1 MNLTKQKLMMS
12 AFFTSQ
18 FNYYRLVWM
27 CHNRT
32 INNKINHLHERY
44 LRIVYNNNK
53 SLFQEL
59 LDKDKSVTIHV
70 KNSVLGPKIWDIVP
84 IELKQSE
91 TANSFKREIEK
102 WKPENCPSRLCR
114 PYIQN
119 IHFYKLDLFIK
130 NNFQFFNI
138 FVIFL
143 FA

>member
-1 MNLTKQKLMMS
+1 MLSRITSYMNLTKQKLMMS

-70 KNSVLGPKIWDIVP
+70 KNSILGPKIWDIVP
-84 IELKQSE
+84 SELKQSE

-102 WKPENCPSRLCR
+102 
-114 PYIQN
+114 
-119 IHFYKLDLFIK
+119 
-130 NNFQFFNI
+130 
-138 FVIFL
+138 
-143 FA
+143 